1 MLDDKSIQIDLQPKQ
16 PKILYEENITMRELL
31 EHGIAPT
38 LMNTH
43 YNNGI
48 LTVTFDSIFNHA

>member
-1 MLDDKSIQIDLQPKQ
+1 MVDVSESHAEDQPS
-16 PKILYEENITMRELL
+16 PKILYEENITMKELF